1 MDPPWGHYSKRN
13 NSGRERQILYDLTQ
27 MQNLEKQNTKLEEKE
42 IRFVV
47 IRSGRVSGKAELEED
62 GQKIQI
68 STT

>member
-1 MDPPWGHYSKRN
+1 
-13 NSGRERQILYDLTQ
+13 